1 MNKAIANAWAQ
12 DKEQRAKD
20 EVSKKEI
27 SEAFNKLAPNIPN
40 FTKGDIDQIWNWVNK
55 KNIK

>member
-27 SEAFNKLAPNIPN
+27 SDAFNKLTNKPN
-40 FTKGDIDQIWNWVNK
+40 FTKGDINQIWNWVNK